1 MSALAKKNVELGSRV
16 AHAVSQGASVKSLEF
31 FREVARCLPTIM
43 RQYKLEELTTMAEM
57 RRNVSDMIRKNS
69 QVRDPSAI
77 DILIYKGREE
87 LEMILMNHKQRHHLV
102 SQYVKN
108 PAKDTVHKETGMS
121 PFLEAFYKGI

>member
-1 MSALAKKNVELGSRV
+1 MGCSPIGMVVL
-16 AHAVSQGASVKSLEF
+16 Q
-31 FREVARCLPTIM
+31 VARCLPTIM

-69 QVRDPSAI
+69 QVKDPSAI

-121 PFLEAFYKGI
+121 PFLEAFYKGL

>member
-1 MSALAKKNVELGSRV
+1 MAIQTTSPQPGLGAASADMAQRLQAARPAAKKETERAPVV
-16 AHAVSQGASVKSLEF
+16 VK
-31 FREVARCLPTIM
+31 
-43 RQYKLEELTTMAEM
+43 
-57 RRNVSDMIRKNS
+57 
-69 QVRDPSAI
+69 DPSAI

-121 PFLEAFYKGI
+121 PFLEAFYKGL